1 MKPLDIFASSL
12 GHWYNLHLHATLT
25 AENWHYDTPQIIR
38 KPSKQ
43 DWHIHLRAYESPWKE
58 IGGEKVLL
66 RLTYKRGMEMKNKPY
81 KEISAF

>member
-1 MKPLDIFASSL
+1 MSYHIKMTIKYDLIIRQRFEWVQLRRNQKVKNQANYMEEKKMKPLDIFASSL

-43 DWHIHLRAYESPWKE
+43 D
-58 IGGEKVLL
+58 
-66 RLTYKRGMEMKNKPY
+66 
-81 KEISAF
+81 

>member
-12 GHWYNLHLHATLT
+12 GHWYNFHLHATLT

-43 DWHIHLRAYESPWKE
+43 D
-58 IGGEKVLL
+58 
-66 RLTYKRGMEMKNKPY
+66 
-81 KEISAF
+81 